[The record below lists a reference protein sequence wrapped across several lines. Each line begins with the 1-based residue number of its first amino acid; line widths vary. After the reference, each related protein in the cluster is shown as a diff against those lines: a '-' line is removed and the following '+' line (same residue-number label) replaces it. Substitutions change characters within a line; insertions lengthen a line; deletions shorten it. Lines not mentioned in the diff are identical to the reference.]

1 MIKIS
6 FSFVAQISKLPLFL
20 LQFVIPKRKVFLN
33 FYSETVCEVSLD
45 SIWIVLKMLFYILLL
60 VSFSI
65 IIFRY
70 GRIMMDLRS

>member
-6 FSFVAQISKLPLFL
+6 FSFVAQISKPPLFL
-20 LQFVIPKRKVFLN
+20 LQFVIPKSKFFLN
-33 FYSETVCEVSLD
+33 FYSETVCKISLE

-65 IIFRY
+65 KISVALVICP
-70 GRIMMDLRS
+70 S